1 MRNLILSALIASTG
15 LFALQ
20 AQAEPIQAGKQYVE
34 LNSAVPVAVPGKVE
48 VVELFWYGCPH
59 CYQFEST
66 INPWAEQ
73 LPEDV
78 NFVRIPAMF
87 GGLWNLHGQAFL
99 TLESMKVEH
108 RVHSAVF
115 DAMHKQGKKLTTLEE
130 FADFVATQGVDRA
143 TFLKTFNSFAVKS
156 QVEKAKKLAKAYQ
169 ITGVPVLVVGGKY
182 RFDIGSSGGMAQT
195 LKVADHL
202 IDHAEAWTLSARQV
216 ASLRWFA
223 KAVDAHARV
232 LLSSDPATR
241 YETIQWVMWQMGGVG
256 PMFGQLGFF
265 HKFAGKDYEDKR
277 PRDRYVAESKRLLK
291 VLDERLAGRQWVMG
305 DQYTIA
311 DIAILPWVR
320 NLVGFYGAGDLVEFD
335 QFKEVQRVLAA
346 FVARP
351 AVARGLAI
359 PARG

>member
-1 MRNLILSALIASTG
+1 M
-15 LFALQ
+15 
-20 AQAEPIQAGKQYVE
+20 
-34 LNSAVPVAVPGKVE
+34 PVAVPGKVE

-202 IDHAEAWTLSARQV
+202 IDL
-216 ASLRWFA
+216 
-223 KAVDAHARV
+223 
-232 LLSSDPATR
+232 
-241 YETIQWVMWQMGGVG
+241 
-256 PMFGQLGFF
+256 
-265 HKFAGKDYEDKR
+265 
-277 PRDRYVAESKRLLK
+277 
-291 VLDERLAGRQWVMG
+291 ERTQ
-305 DQYTIA
+305 
-311 DIAILPWVR
+311 P
-320 NLVGFYGAGDLVEFD
+320 
-335 QFKEVQRVLAA
+335 
-346 FVARP
+346 
-351 AVARGLAI
+351 
-359 PARG
+359 